1 MENARDFERDPAF
14 GIAQL
19 AIIGWTSVST
29 ARSNPNP
36 GVLVCHAL
44 RDVLARWLEQGE
56 APEDRSSR
64 IVYADRVTDAVI
76 STFESLAVVASESMQ
91 HQTLAEIM
99 RTLAMLLPKLPPE
112 GVDQVT
118 GVILR
123 SLSALG
129 EHVLTREL
137 ERSLEVASQAMAAAG
152 RDAAARAVT
161 RATDALRVSIGV
173 LNSRSTRVPAVPQT
187 R

>member
-1 MENARDFERDPAF
+1 
-14 GIAQL
+14 
-19 AIIGWTSVST
+19 
-29 ARSNPNP
+29 
-36 GVLVCHAL
+36 
-44 RDVLARWLEQGE
+44 
-56 APEDRSSR
+56 
-64 IVYADRVTDAVI
+64 
-76 STFESLAVVASESMQ
+76 MQ

-137 ERSLEVASQAMAAAG
+137 ERSLEVASQAMAEPAMQRPG
-152 RDAAARAVT
+152 R
-161 RATDALRVSIGV
+161 
-173 LNSRSTRVPAVPQT
+173 
-187 R
+187 